1 MPIVFC
7 KGATTM
13 SQLVNSLDFLK
24 SLSDATTA
32 LVQKLSKSVV
42 SVNARM
48 SQGTGVVL
56 DKQGYIVTCN
66 HVLQGC
72 NTVRVGQGE
81 KTFEARVVGVDA
93 YNDLALLKAEHGN
106 FEPIEFGDSANLN
119 TGQFVI
125 AIANPFNRKQPTATT
140 GIITSP
146 DSTVHGFRGTAMEN
160 IIATDAKLNPGFS
173 GGPLIDAEG
182 KLIGINTAYVWQRGI
197 AIPVN
202 KVKTITDR
210 LLTGKK
216 IKKAYLGLIA
226 NTVAIPIEI
235 QDEAGIDQETG
246 VMIFQVEIGAPAK
259 KAGLTMGD
267 VIVSFNGK
275 PVRDFYDLP
284 RLLSEDVADKQTS
297 LTVIRGEKLLEL
309 TITPTVRAGENDE

>member
-1 MPIVFC
+1 
-7 KGATTM
+7 M
-13 SQLVNSLDFLK
+13 SQLLNSLELLK
-24 SLSDATTA
+24 SLSDATTT

-48 SQGTGVVL
+48 SRGTGVVL

-81 KTFEARVVGVDA
+81 KTVEARVVGTDA
-93 YNDLALLKAEHGN
+93 YNDLALLKVEHSD
-106 FEPIEFGDSANLN
+106 FEPIEIGNSANLN

-140 GIITSP
+140 GIVTNPESTIT
-146 DSTVHGFRGTAMEN
+146 GFRGTAMDN
-160 IIATDAKLNPGFS
+160 VIATDAKLNPGFS
-173 GGPLIDAEG
+173 GGPLVDAQG

-210 LLTGKK
+210 LLTGRK

-226 NTVAIPIEI
+226 NTVAIPLEI

-246 VMIFQVEIGAPAK
+246 VMVFQVEPAAPAR

-267 VIVSFNGK
+267 VIVAFNGK
-275 PVRDFYDLP
+275 PVADFYDLP
-284 RLLSEDVADKQTS
+284 RLLAEDVVGKQTT
-297 LTVIRGEKLLEL
+297 LTIIRGEKLLEL
-309 TITPTVRAGENDE
+309 TITPTIREGEKDE